1 MKTKK
6 RFAAAFALAV
16 LAMAATAA
24 IASASFWKDGST
36 KVASAIEM
44 KFTGAEFYETTETN
58 KGSVQCEE
66 KFTLK
71 TSGGSTATIPTLGF
85 EIVKTGC
92 AKTGVFTT
100 CELTGAEPRTLPWT
114 VDVNKEDLTIT
125 NMHIRLTFKTGCAIT
140 ELDKTFNSTVTLTT
154 PAKIEVAET
163 LGTATNY
170 KQFGSFKP
178 TTVTYGIGE

>member
-1 MKTKK
+1 MKTRK
-6 RFAAAFALAV
+6 RVLIAAALAV
-16 LAMAATAA
+16 FALAATAA
-24 IASASFWKDGST
+24 VASASFWKDGST
-36 KVASAIEM
+36 KVASAIEI

-58 KGSVQCEE
+58 KGSVECEE
-66 KFTLK
+66 KFTMK
-71 TSGGSTATIPTLGF
+71 TSGGSTATINAPF

-92 AKTGVFTT
+92 AKTGVFAS
-100 CELTGAEPRTLPWT
+100 CELTTAEARTLPWT

-125 NMHIRLTFKTGCAIT
+125 NMHIRLVFKSGCAIT

-154 PAKIEVAET
+154 PAKIELAET

-170 KQFGSFKP
+170 KQYGSFTP

>member
-1 MKTKK
+1 MKTRK
-6 RFAAAFALAV
+6 RLLAALA
-16 LAMAATAA
+16 LAILALAATAA
-24 IASASFWKDGST
+24 IASASFWKDGGT
-36 KVASAIEM
+36 KVSSAIEI
-44 KFTGAEFYETTETN
+44 KFTGAEFFETTETN

-71 TSGGSTATIPTLGF
+71 TSGGSTATIIPF

-92 AKTGVFTT
+92 AKVGVFAT
-100 CELTGAEPRTLPWT
+100 CELTTAEAKGLPWT

-125 NMHIRLTFKTGCAIT
+125 NMHIKLIFKAGCAIT
-140 ELDKTFNSTVTLTT
+140 ELDKTFNSTVALNS
-154 PAKIEVAET
+154 PAKIELAET

-178 TTVTYGIGE
+178 ATVTYGIGE